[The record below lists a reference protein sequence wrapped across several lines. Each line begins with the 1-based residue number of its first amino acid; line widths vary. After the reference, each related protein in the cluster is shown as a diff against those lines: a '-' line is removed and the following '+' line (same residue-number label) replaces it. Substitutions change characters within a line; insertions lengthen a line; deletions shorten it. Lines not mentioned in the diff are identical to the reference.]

1 MSVHLQGMTSRL
13 IAWTTPNQMKT
24 FIGSFRL
31 PRRTSGDRR
40 EHVREHFT
48 IENRDGHEI
57 IVFEDATEQDYLALY
72 EESEVMVP
80 FFMKI
85 TGLTRRVFASR
96 EGIDHK
102 FCVEAVVLTVS
113 TRELRTD
120 RRRAVAVGGG
130 QPPTRQRRHSL
141 RWLARSVVSG
151 GIGRQVADSRGR
163 PDAPRGPSTQ
173 LVESY

>member
-1 MSVHLQGMTSRL
+1 
-13 IAWTTPNQMKT
+13 MKT
-24 FIGSFRL
+24 IMRS
-31 PRRTSGDRR
+31 
-40 EHVREHFT
+40 
-48 IENRDGHEI
+48 
-57 IVFEDATEQDYLALY
+57 
-72 EESEVMVP
+72 
-80 FFMKI
+80 
-85 TGLTRRVFASR
+85 GLTGSSSTTKNRRRISQNPVPHKASSAQLFLR
-96 EGIDHK
+96 PE

-163 PDAPRGPSTQ
+163 PDAPRAVHATRRIILTNSLYGHHQRRRPPRRASPHTRSEGTARRSVRR
-173 LVESY
+173 LTTTYSSRTVGSRVVVVAIACSNKR

>member
-1 MSVHLQGMTSRL
+1 MWCSTSSHVVRTQTQSFRQYPGSVRTGCCACISPTTATGMTCEMR
-13 IAWTTPNQMKT
+13 ITTHRGCASEA
-24 FIGSFRL
+24 I
-31 PRRTSGDRR
+31 RRTRR
-40 EHVREHFT
+40 PIAGVLRSLQERSVSLSTSQSILGWLFLRPE
-48 IENRDGHEI
+48 
-57 IVFEDATEQDYLALY
+57 
-72 EESEVMVP
+72 
-80 FFMKI
+80 
-85 TGLTRRVFASR
+85 
-96 EGIDHK
+96 